1 MSFLADTGRILVTGA
16 TGQVGTA
23 LRSVLPGAVF
33 LTRRDLDLAD
43 VVSIAPAIAS
53 YRPAAVIN
61 AAAYTN
67 VDLAEREEARATLI
81 NGEAV
86 GAMAAAC
93 ADLAI
98 PLVTYSTD
106 YVFGGRASTPYV
118 ESDAADPVGAYGR
131 SKLVGERLA
140 LDRHP
145 GALIVR
151 TSWVISATH
160 DNFVSTM
167 LRLAARG
174 PVRVVNDQFGKPT
187 IAADL
192 AAATAEALSS
202 GLRGIVHVANEGATT
217 WHGLASAAVRLAG
230 LDPSLVQPCAT
241 DEYPTEAVRPAY
253 SVLGTE
259 REDTPKMPMWPS
271 SLPGLVAAQVERIGD
286 QAGQ

>member
-1 MSFLADTGRILVTGA
+1 MSFLADQRRILVTGA

-23 LRSVLPGAVF
+23 LRSVLPEAVF

-43 VVSIAPAIAS
+43 IVSISPAVAS
-53 YRPAAVIN
+53 YRPSAVIN

-67 VDLAEREEARATLI
+67 VDLAEREEALAILV

-86 GAMAAAC
+86 GALASAC

-98 PLVTYSTD
+98 PFVTYSSD
-106 YVFGGRASTPYV
+106 YVFDGRASTPYV
-118 ESDAADPVGAYGR
+118 ESDATGPVGAYGR

-140 LDRHP
+140 LGQHA
-145 GALIVR
+145 GTLVVR

-174 PVRVVNDQFGKPT
+174 SVRVVDDQRGKPT

-192 AAATAEALSS
+192 AAATAEALAS
-202 GLRGIVHVANEGATT
+202 GLRGIVHLANAGETT
-217 WHGLASAAVRLAG
+217 WYGLASAAVRLG
-230 LDPSLVQPCAT
+230 RCDPSIVQPCTT
-241 DEYPTEAVRPAY
+241 DEYPTAAVRPAY
-253 SVLGTE
+253 SILGTE
-259 REDTPKMPMWPS
+259 RDDTPTLPSWES
-271 SLPGLVAAQVERIGD
+271 SLPGLVAAQVERIGGCAD
-286 QAGQ
+286 G

>member
-1 MSFLADTGRILVTGA
+1 MSFLADTRRILVTGA

-23 LRSVLPGAVF
+23 LRSVLPEAVF
-33 LTRRDLDLAD
+33 LTRHTLDLAD
-43 VVSIAPAIAS
+43 IASIAPAVAS
-53 YRPAAVIN
+53 YRPSAVVN

-67 VDLAEREEARATLI
+67 VDLAEREEARAALI

-86 GAMAAAC
+86 GALAAAC

-98 PLVTYSTD
+98 PLVTYSSD
-106 YVFGGRASTPYV
+106 YVFDGRASAPYV
-118 ESDAADPVGAYGR
+118 ESDAAGPVGAYGR
-131 SKLVGERLA
+131 SKLLGERLA

-151 TSWVISATH
+151 TSWVISASH

-192 AAATAEALSS
+192 AAATAEALGS
-202 GLRGIVHVANEGATT
+202 GLRGIVHVANEGVTT
-217 WHGLASAAVRLAG
+217 WHGLASATVRLAG

-241 DEYPTEAVRPAY
+241 DEYPTDAVRPAY

-259 REDTPKMPMWPS
+259 RDDTATLPLWGS
-271 SLPGLVAAQVERIGD
+271 SLPGLVAAQLERIGD
-286 QAGQ
+286 QAGG